1 MMNNTAVAL
10 AFIDNNRIENRWDAA
25 CTLRDTGCVFFC
37 DGGSSGRR
45 KVKSYGCY

>member
-1 MMNNTAVAL
+1 MMNNAVVAL
-10 AFIDNNRIENRWDAA
+10 VFIDNIRIENRRDAA
-25 CTLRDTGCVFFC
+25 CTLRDTGCVFLR